1 MTISD
6 SATFWVTCPQGFHGL
21 LKPEI
26 TQITGRPAVDWS
38 RGLAFEGS
46 LADAYRLCL
55 WSRLANRVHLALGQ
69 TDNVSLEG
77 LNALVNSIDW
87 DQHVR
92 PAGTLRVDFQ
102 GRMSG
107 IDDPRYGA
115 QKVKDVIVDQMRDRH
130 GIRPDVERDAPDI
143 IVFVQVGRQRI
154 DLGLDLSG
162 DSLHRRGYRQATGP
176 APLKENLAAA
186 VLMAG
191 EWPRRAAA
199 GEAFIDPLCGSGTLV
214 VEAAMM
220 AADLAPG
227 LMRRRFG
234 FDGWLQHDRGL
245 WNDLLS
251 EARQRRQ
258 VGEAQMVPVLGYDAD
273 GGVVA
278 RANETLERLGLS
290 RQARCY
296 HKSLDGWTKPTHWAL
311 QPGLVACNPPYGER
325 LGNKPEL
332 LALYRRLGELAATEL
347 AEWTVGVLT
356 SDTVLARETGLKAS
370 GKERFFNGR
379 IETHL
384 YLFEPGAR
392 DQSGAPA
399 AQVEQDSALRNRLLK
414 NLKQR
419 RKAIKGKDIEAYR
432 LYDADLPE
440 FALAIDVYGDQY
452 HVQEYAPPREI
463 PEDKARARLLHALA
477 ILGEVMDAPA
487 DHIVLKQRQ
496 RQKGHAQYER
506 QDESGDFFTVR
517 EEGVQLRVNLRD
529 YLDTGLFLDHRP
541 TRVWLQQQAR
551 EQRFLNL
558 FCYTGAATA
567 HAYVGGAATT
577 TSVDLSKTY
586 LNWARE
592 NLRQNGGRTD
602 ARNRFIQADC
612 LQWLADCNETFD
624 LIFLDPPTFS
634 NSARMSATLDIQRDQ
649 VDLINSVMRVLSP
662 QGLLVFS
669 NNFRKFRLDPELEER
684 YNVSDKTAVSV
695 PFDFQQ
701 KRPHRCWHLR
711 HKAR

>member
-1 MTISD
+1 MSITEP
-6 SATFWVTCPQGFHGL
+6 ATFWVTCPQGFHRL

-26 TQITGRPAVDWS
+26 TQITGQPALDWS

-77 LNALVNSIDW
+77 LMALIGSVDW

-92 PAGTLRVDFQ
+92 PGGTLRVDFQ

-130 GIRPDVERDAPDI
+130 GIRPSVERDAPDI
-143 IVFVQVGRQRI
+143 VVFVQVGRQRI

-186 VLMAG
+186 VLMAAD
-191 EWPRRAAA
+191 WPKKAAA

-214 VEAAMM
+214 VEAAMI
-220 AADLAPG
+220 AADMAPG

-234 FDGWLQHDRGL
+234 FDGWLGHDRGV
-245 WNDLLS
+245 WNELLS
-251 EARQRRQ
+251 EARQRRLD
-258 VGEAQMVPVLGYDAD
+258 GETQMSPVLGYDAD

-296 HKSLDGWTKPTHWAL
+296 HKPLNDWTKPTHWAL

-325 LGNKPEL
+325 LGNKPQL
-332 LALYRRLGELAATEL
+332 LALYRRLGELAQTEL
-347 AEWTVGVLT
+347 ADWTVGILT
-356 SDTVLARETGLKAS
+356 SDTVLARETGLKANA
-370 GKERFFNGR
+370 KERFFNGR
-379 IETHL
+379 LETHL
-384 YLFEPGAR
+384 YVFVPDERQASN
-392 DQSGAPA
+392 QTPA
-399 AQVEQDSALRNRLLK
+399 MVEQDSALRNRLIK

-419 RKAIKGKDIEAYR
+419 RKALKGKDIEAYR

-440 FALAIDVYGDQY
+440 FALAIDVYGNQY

-477 ILGEVMDAPA
+477 VLGEVMGAPPEN
-487 DHIVLKQRQ
+487 IVLKQRQ
-496 RQKGHAQYER
+496 RQKGRQQYER
-506 QDESGDFFTVR
+506 QDESDDFFTVR
-517 EEGVQLRVNLRD
+517 EEGVFLEVNLRD

-541 TRVWLQQQAR
+541 TRHWIQQQVKDK
-551 EQRFLNL
+551 RFLNL
-558 FCYTGAATA
+558 FCYTGAVTA

-577 TSVDLSKTY
+577 TSVDLSRTY

-592 NLRQNGGRTD
+592 NLRLNGGEPG
-602 ARNRFIQADC
+602 AQHRFIQADC
-612 LQWLADCNETFD
+612 LQWLDECREQFD
-624 LIFLDPPTFS
+624 VIFLDPPTFS
-634 NSARMSATLDIQRDQ
+634 NSSRMSDTLDVQRDQ
-649 VDLINSVMRVLSP
+649 VALIDRVMRVLSP
-662 QGLLVFS
+662 QGLLIFS
-669 NNFRKFRLDPELEER
+669 NNFRKFRLDPEVSER
-684 YNVSDKTAVSV
+684 YAVNEKTSVSV

-701 KRPHRCWHLR
+701 KRPHQCWHLR
-711 HKAR
+711 HKAH